1 MKQERRLAKLALA
14 AILIALS
21 ATDRGVAQTENA
33 PPARRAT
40 RPADIR
46 VYRLR
51 TPSSFFEQDAVHFQ
65 RAHVDLNGS
74 LRADGHALQ
83 LYGAVLVPRNRICI
97 SPTGARWACGQRAF
111 MAIRAL
117 LDGKSITCSFKHISE
132 PPKAVCSI
140 ENSDVAQFLLSEGWA
155 ELAAGIEDKAYVEAS
170 ESARSKGAG
179 IWGDGPP

>member
-1 MKQERRLAKLALA
+1 ML
-14 AILIALS
+14 
-21 ATDRGVAQTENA
+21 
-33 PPARRAT
+33 
-40 RPADIR
+40 
-46 VYRLR
+46 
-51 TPSSFFEQDAVHFQ
+51 
-65 RAHVDLNGS
+65 
-74 LRADGHALQ
+74 
-83 LYGAVLVPRNRICI
+83 I